1 MKTKLLFATM
11 LLMLVFS
18 CGHKEMK
25 TKNLE
30 AQIKTND
37 YESLIQDKDLHSFIL
52 SFTKTISLGKY
63 EEYEKA
69 VLLNDEGKP
78 IINGSKIIEIKN
90 EFNDDDKKELD
101 FLFNEFKSKKYEVK
115 NKSIFDKEDKEV
127 IEQEIGVK
135 NYKNVEEIVQVSFNN
150 GNGFLAILKYNG
162 KWYYISGF

>member
-1 MKTKLLFATM
+1 M

-37 YESLIQDKDLHSFIL
+37 YESLIQDKDFHSFIL

-135 NYKNVEEIVQVSFNN
+135 NYKNVEEIMQVSFNN
-150 GNGFLAILKYNG
+150 GNGFLEILKYNG